1 MRDRYCQRFVGD
13 ARLKVFS
20 FWDDQDQDS
29 SVPLMLYD
37 RGDLGSLI
45 LIN

>member
-13 ARLKVFS
+13 ARLKVLS
-20 FWDDQDQDS
+20 FWDDQDS